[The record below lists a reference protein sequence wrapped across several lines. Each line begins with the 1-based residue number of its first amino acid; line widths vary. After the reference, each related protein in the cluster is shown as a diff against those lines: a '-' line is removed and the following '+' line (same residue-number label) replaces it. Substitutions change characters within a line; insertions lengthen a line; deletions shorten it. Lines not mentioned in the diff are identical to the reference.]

1 MGRGAG
7 YTVTKTKQRPSTGL
21 AYGGNKSHSLPLPT
35 TDEERERNARLI
47 NHVMQIHEIA
57 AQANKKDVLS
67 LRSCFLN
74 YLKLCQVNGF
84 VVSNMAAYASMGFTR
99 ESWLQW
105 SRKDD
110 PDVREFSAFV
120 KSTCAMFRETMVA
133 DGTINPLI
141 GIFWQRNFDGLRND
155 TEQIQGIEENS
166 LLDRETGYKDKYRK
180 LLTGED

>member
-1 MGRGAG
+1 MRGG
-7 YTVTKTKQRPSTGL
+7 YVVTKQKNRPRTGMT
-21 AYGGNKSHSLPLPT
+21 YGSGAPKSLPLPRT
-35 TDEERERNARLI
+35 EQERTDNARRI
-47 NHVMQIHEIA
+47 GHIMQIHEIA
-57 AQANKKDVLS
+57 AQANKKDVVS

-99 ESWLQW
+99 DTWMKW

-110 PDVREFSAFV
+110 PEVREFAAFV
-120 KSTCAMFRETMVA
+120 KSTCAMFREAMIA
-133 DGTINPLI
+133 EGDINPLI

-155 TEQIQGIEENS
+155 TEQIQGIEEND
-166 LLDRETGYKDKYRK
+166 LLERETGYKDKYRK